1 MNEKSIEKNDG
12 KVAVITGASSGIG
25 KATAEYLAKRGFKV
39 FGLARREIKSDYIN
53 GVLCDVTDGARVSRV
68 LSDIFAE
75 NGRIDCF
82 INNAGMGISG
92 AVEQITQ
99 AESDKLYN
107 LNFRAVAECS
117 RLVLPYLK
125 QSKGVLINISS
136 IAAIIPIPF
145 QTAYSASKA
154 AINSFTQALRLEVKP
169 FGVRVAAIM
178 PGDTKTGFTDARKK
192 IGNETVNE
200 SANQISDKIGDKNT
214 ENRKTVDIGCNNC
227 DDYSARLNRSV
238 EKMEKDE
245 RGGKSP
251 ESVAKVVYKT
261 INKKNPPALKAVGFS
276 YKLVAFLSK
285 ILPNRFMLYI
295 VSKLYG

>member
-1 MNEKSIEKNDG
+1 MNKKSIDKNGEK
-12 KVAVITGASSGIG
+12 VVVITGASSGIG

-53 GVLCDVTDGARVSRV
+53 GVVCDVTDGARVSQV
-68 LSDIFAE
+68 LRDIFAE

-117 RLVLPYLK
+117 RLALPYLR

-192 IGNETVNE
+192 ICDETVNKN
-200 SANQISDKIGDKNT
+200 ADKIGDKT
-214 ENRKTVDIGCNNC
+214 AEKRKTADNGCNNC
-227 DDYSARLNRSV
+227 GDYSARLNRSV

>member
-1 MNEKSIEKNDG
+1 MNKKEYKINGE

-39 FGLARREIKSDYIN
+39 YGLARREIKSDLFR
-53 GVLCDVTDGARVSRV
+53 GVVCDVTIGENVDKV
-68 LSDIFAE
+68 LKSIYAE
-75 NGRIDCF
+75 NGSVDCF

-92 AVEQITQ
+92 A
-99 AESDKLYN
+99 AEYIAQEKSDKLYN
-107 LNFRAVAECS
+107 LNFRAAAECA
-117 RLVLPYLK
+117 RLALPYLK
-125 QSKGVLINISS
+125 ESKGVLINISS

-178 PGDTKTGFTDARKK
+178 PGDTKTGFTDAREK
-192 IGNETVNE
+192 IGEKICEKGNEKSPEIENGVADFSSELNKQE
-200 SANQISDKIGDKNT
+200 KNA
-214 ENRKTVDIGCNNC
+214 
-227 DDYSARLNRSV
+227 DDYTARLNRSV

-251 ESVAKVVYKT
+251 ESVAKTVYKT
-261 INKKNPPALKAVGFS
+261 INQKNPPALKAVGFS
-276 YKLVAFLSK
+276 YKLVAFLAK

-295 VSKLYG
+295 VGKLYG

>member
-1 MNEKSIEKNDG
+1 MNERSIKKNGG

-25 KATAEYLAKRGFKV
+25 KATAEQLAKRGFKV
-39 FGLARREIKSDYIN
+39 FGLARREIKNDYIN
-53 GVLCDVTDGARVSRV
+53 GVLCDVTDAARVSRV

-145 QTAYSASKA
+145 QTAYSA
-154 AINSFTQALRLEVKP
+154 
-169 FGVRVAAIM
+169 
-178 PGDTKTGFTDARKK
+178 
-192 IGNETVNE
+192 
-200 SANQISDKIGDKNT
+200 
-214 ENRKTVDIGCNNC
+214 
-227 DDYSARLNRSV
+227 Y
-238 EKMEKDE
+238 
-245 RGGKSP
+245 
-251 ESVAKVVYKT
+251 
-261 INKKNPPALKAVGFS
+261 
-276 YKLVAFLSK
+276 
-285 ILPNRFMLYI
+285 
-295 VSKLYG
+295 